1 MTRQGLGI
9 KAIQDQ
15 LKHYDPEMTKI
26 YGDPN
31 IYIELQQEKLI
42 LSEEL
47 YAELYSNQIPIIGG
61 GADEVKQLRK
71 EFKGMTK
78 AEREIFLQSLPK
90 KALIEQTDD
99 GLCMYRPQKALCGG
113 DKTACRPADCNNSVI
128 SADGMRRTL
137 LWRKRENERLL
148 TFFKSSL
155 PKTSYL
161 NSRNIEINKLIEQL
175 DKAEVTNV

>member
-1 MTRQGLGI
+1 
-9 KAIQDQ
+9 
-15 LKHYDPEMTKI
+15 
-26 YGDPN
+26 
-31 IYIELQQEKLI
+31 
-42 LSEEL
+42 
-47 YAELYSNQIPIIGG
+47 
-61 GADEVKQLRK
+61 
-71 EFKGMTK
+71 
-78 AEREIFLQSLPK
+78 
-90 KALIEQTDD
+90 
-99 GLCMYRPQKALCGG
+99 MYRPQKALCGG